1 MRRADW
7 VEDNGHLRKMPLI
20 PTAMRVASRGQNEF
34 ISIVCR
40 ALACIRLAPAA
51 ALIAC
56 SIPSASHA
64 ANLCDAIR
72 LQIHNSQTANSI
84 GQLQII
90 QFGGQQTRTSIV
102 CGPVDGFL
110 ASATERPSNRWLHFV
125 SRLASSA
132 PGQSGRSVL
141 AGVRRCRRAASKSLD
156 GLAIW
161 YIRPFATTCI
171 AGEGVVFVA
180 KLPS

>member
-1 MRRADW
+1 
-7 VEDNGHLRKMPLI
+7 MPWI
-20 PTAMRVASRGQNEF
+20 PIAIRVGCIHKPQSQNEF
-34 ISIVCR
+34 ISVVCG
-40 ALACIRLAPAA
+40 ALACIRFFPAA

-56 SIPSASHA
+56 SIPNPSHA

-90 QFGGQQTRTSIV
+90 QFGQQQTRTSIV

-110 ASATERPSNRWLHFV
+110 ESATERPSNRWLRFV

-132 PGQSGRSVL
+132 TGQSRRSVL
-141 AGVRRCRRAASKSLD
+141 ASVRRCRRAASKSLD

-161 YIRPFATTCI
+161 YNRPLATTCI
-171 AGEGVVFVA
+171 AGEGVVLVA